1 MAKTSTTTL
10 KLPVALKARIAKLA
24 KASGRAPHAI
34 MVAAL
39 EQQVLRDERMAAFV
53 QEALDADRDID
64 AGGEVY
70 GAADVHAWLQRLATG
85 GNPTRPKPWRG

>member
-10 KLPVALKARIAKLA
+10 KLPVALKARIARLA
-24 KASGRAPHAI
+24 KTSGRAPHAV

-53 QEALDADRDID
+53 QEALDADREID
-64 AGGEVY
+64 EGAEVSGAG
-70 GAADVHAWLQRLATG
+70 DVHAWLQRLAAG
-85 GNPTRPKPWRG
+85 AKPARPKPWRG